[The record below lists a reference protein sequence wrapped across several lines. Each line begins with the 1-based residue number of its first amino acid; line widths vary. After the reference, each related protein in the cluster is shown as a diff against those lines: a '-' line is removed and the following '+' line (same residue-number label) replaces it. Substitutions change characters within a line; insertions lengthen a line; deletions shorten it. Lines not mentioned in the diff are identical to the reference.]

1 MSRHSAAVR
10 LRVGDHEV
18 VVTHPDRLLWPRD
31 GITKAEL
38 VDYYLRVSPW
48 MLPHLAGRPL
58 VLTRYPGGIETRGF
72 YQKDCPPGTPDWVPT
87 VRFATSRAGR
97 TLRYLLADRP
107 ATLAW
112 LGNLAAIEIHPWL
125 STARRPDRPDLV
137 VVDLDPDPPA
147 TFEDAREV
155 AFWVREALAHLG
167 LWGVPKLSGAS
178 GVHVYVPV
186 EARYTYSQ
194 TSRLVAALGRALAQV
209 MPQRVTAERR
219 VHLRAGRVYVDPY
232 QNLRGKTVAGPYSPR
247 PLPGAPVA
255 VPVTWEELRA
265 VHPLDFTLRG
275 AARWLPDREDPL
287 RQAMARPQRLDA
299 LLPLLKPP
307 RRAAGPD

>member
-1 MSRHSAAVR
+1 MSHHSAPVR
-10 LRVGDHEV
+10 LRVGPHEV
-18 VVTHPDRLLWPRD
+18 TLTHPDRLLWPRD

-38 VDYYLRVSPW
+38 VDYYLRASSW

-58 VLTRYPGGIETRGF
+58 VLTRYPRGIESRGF
-72 YQKDCPPGTPDWVPT
+72 YQKNRPAGTPDWVPT
-87 VRFATSRAGR
+87 VCFPTARAGR
-97 TLRYLLADRP
+97 TVCYLLADRP

-125 STARRPDRPDLV
+125 STAQRPDRPDLV

-155 AFWVREALAHLG
+155 AFWVREALARLG

-186 EARYTYSQ
+186 EARYTFSQ
-194 TSRLVAALGRALAQV
+194 TSRLVAVLGKALAQV
-209 MPQRVTAERR
+209 LPQRVTAERR
-219 VHLRAGRVYVDPY
+219 VRLRAGRVYVDPY
-232 QNLRGKTVAGPYSPR
+232 QNLRGKTLAGPYSPR

-275 AARWLPDREDPL
+275 AARWLAAREDPL

-299 LLPLLKPP
+299 LLPLMKSSP
-307 RRAAGPD
+307 RAAPRG